1 MNDFGQA
8 VCLRQTDIK
17 LSVSLQ
23 TVSGSPCSIRS
34 CEFVVF
40 NSYQICVTGCSEAC
54 LNASSYLHMLSMIC
68 SGPGMALT
76 YFLYDF
82 LFEYSLLI
90 LLSCESAVTHT
101 YQKWVFTLHD
111 TSKSWA
117 DTTVLKV
124 KLFIIVF
131 VLNFLNGIFYLLF
144 YYKSEP
150 YQERFSRS
158 QGSIPA
164 SNREQTRLETK
175 RIWK

>member
-1 MNDFGQA
+1 MPVQVGSTPEMNDFGQA

-101 YQKWVFTLHD
+101 YQK
-111 TSKSWA
+111 
-117 DTTVLKV
+117 
-124 KLFIIVF
+124 
-131 VLNFLNGIFYLLF
+131 
-144 YYKSEP
+144 
-150 YQERFSRS
+150 
-158 QGSIPA
+158 
-164 SNREQTRLETK
+164 
-175 RIWK
+175 